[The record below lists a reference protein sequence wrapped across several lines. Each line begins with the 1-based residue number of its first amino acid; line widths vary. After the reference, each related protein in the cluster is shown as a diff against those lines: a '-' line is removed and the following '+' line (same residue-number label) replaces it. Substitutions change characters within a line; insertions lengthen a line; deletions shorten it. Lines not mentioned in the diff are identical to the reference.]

1 MSKTRAIASFISG
14 VVSTRSALGSA
25 DPRAALPKIPKLTHR
40 SQPTATT
47 SAIPSHTATPKPDAY
62 CTASPTAK
70 QAPKTYTGTA
80 MLGVATMHKSNSVP
94 VFSKQDAI
102 DIAKMRRN

>member
-1 MSKTRAIASFISG
+1 MPKTRAIASFMSG

-40 SQPTATT
+40 SQTT
-47 SAIPSHTATPKPDAY
+47 TPAIPSHTATPKPDAY

-80 MLGVATMHKSNSVP
+80 MLGISTLHKSNSVP

>member
-14 VVSTRSALGSA
+14 VVSTRSALGGA
-25 DPRAALPKIPKLTHR
+25 DPRAALPKIPKLAHR
-40 SQPTATT
+40 SQTTT
-47 SAIPSHTATPKPDAY
+47 SAIPSHTTTPKSDAY
-62 CTASPTAK
+62 CMASPTAK

-102 DIAKMRRN
+102 DIANMRRN